1 MFINCLKFLDKYNV
15 LSNVCQVFFRQKLQI
30 ANLELKT
37 SKFVEIYEFGRILI
51 TNSSIW
57 TKIRHFITLNM
68 ANNYKYPIKVVSQ
81 MTGLSV
87 HVIRAW
93 EKRYNVV
100 EPDRT
105 DTNRRLYS
113 EEDIEKLK
121 LLNDALH
128 LGHNIGGIASL
139 SLSELKNLL
148 AKESRSSAETQNGFA
163 TARTEINV
171 DEIFNECLEA
181 IKNYNAKKLESI
193 LLNAS
198 ARLTQPIL
206 IEQLIVPLVYKVG
219 DLWHDGG
226 IRVANEH
233 LASSVV
239 RSFLFNLLESY
250 SVGSSAPVIISA
262 TPLGQEHELGALI
275 AGVVAASS
283 GWKVIYL
290 GSGLPAE
297 EIAAVASHLEARVV
311 ALSIVYPN
319 DDPHL
324 KVELKK
330 LHQILPQGVNLIV
343 GGRAAEGYLDVLDNI
358 GAIVVKNT
366 KQLRMELEAI
376 RENKYN

>member
-1 MFINCLKFLDKYNV
+1 
-15 LSNVCQVFFRQKLQI
+15 
-30 ANLELKT
+30 LELKEEKIVRIT
-37 SKFVEIYEFGRILI
+37 GLVKFLTR
-51 TNSSIW
+51 TNLIW
-57 TKIRHFITLNM
+57 TKYRHLISLSM
-68 ANNYKYPIKVVSQ
+68 ANSYKYPIKVVSQ

-113 EEDIEKLK
+113 EVDIEKLK

-128 LGHNIGGIASL
+128 LGHNIGGIANL

-148 AKESRSSAETQNGFA
+148 SKESQSPTYSGNGMV
-163 TARTEINV
+163 TYGPEVIVEEI
-171 DEIFNECLEA
+171 ISECIEA
-181 IKNYNAKKLESI
+181 IKVYNAKQLESI

-198 ARLTQPIL
+198 AKLTQPVL
-206 IEQLIVPLVYKVG
+206 IEELIIPLVYRVG
-219 DLWHDGG
+219 EMWHKGE

-233 LASSVV
+233 LASSVI
-239 RSFLFNLLESY
+239 RGFLFNLLESY
-250 SVGSSAPVIISA
+250 SVSDSAPVVVSA
-262 TPLGQEHELGALI
+262 TPRGQEHELGALI

-290 GSGLPAE
+290 GSNLPAE
-297 EIAAVASHLEARVV
+297 EVGAVVSHLKARVV

-319 DDPHL
+319 DDLHL
-324 KVELKK
+324 KQELKK
-330 LHQILPQGVNLIV
+330 FKHLLPEGVSIIV
-343 GGRAAEGYLDVLDNI
+343 GGRAVNGYLDVLDEI
-358 GAIVVKNT
+358 GAVVVKDSR
-366 KQLRMELEAI
+366 QLRLELEAI